1 MAAPSEWSASSAR
14 HSAGMNIVA
23 YGAPSGANA
32 IIPHLAALVDHSRTL
47 EPAEFA
53 IALASS
59 KSVTAHELDRLL
71 EWLTTSARELGR
83 FAAGMIGNGAEP
95 DAEG

>member
-47 EPAEFA
+47 EPAKFA
-53 IALASS
+53 NALASS
-59 KSVTAHELDRLL
+59 KHVTAHELDRFV
-71 EWLTTSARELGR
+71 EWLTTSARELDL
-83 FAAGMIGNGAEP
+83 FAGGKSGIGAETP
-95 DAEG
+95 ADG